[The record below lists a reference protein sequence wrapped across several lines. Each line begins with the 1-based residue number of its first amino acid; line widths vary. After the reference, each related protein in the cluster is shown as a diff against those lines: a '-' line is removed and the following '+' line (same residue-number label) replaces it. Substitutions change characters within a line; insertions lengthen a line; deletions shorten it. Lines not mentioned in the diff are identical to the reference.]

1 MTTALFQA
9 HEEIEM
15 LDKKLRE
22 LQHEYQRKCEQL
34 TKAEFPWQHLNTSPK
49 DKVFLAHSRKWELPR
64 FVKRQEN
71 GEYID
76 VKDGR
81 KVIPMVWISLP
92 VWYQ

>member
-34 TKAEFPWQHLNTSPK
+34 AKAEFPWQHLNTAPK
-49 DKVFLAHSRKWELPR
+49 DKIFLAHSRKWKIPR

-71 GEYID
+71 GEYICVND
-76 VKDGR
+76 RR